1 MTSFF
6 PRLSKSSEGKRTVRP
21 HGLAQ
26 GGLAP
31 FRGHGHPSPYES
43 PRKSCSPHKESMF
56 WNLRFCSNTDPGSQS
71 HAHQEK
77 LPVPGLAC
85 DKRGKCCYSAGVG
98 GSRRG
103 GGGSRRGGGVLTYR
117 LAPWGVVPGLS
128 LLCHTGRESQR
139 TIGFLHHGS
148 QLSLNYSNVL
158 DQLFRTM
165 NWRVR
170 CGFAS
175 KQED

>member
-1 MTSFF
+1 MGGFT
-6 PRLSKSSEGKRTVRP
+6 
-21 HGLAQ
+21 Q
-26 GGLAP
+26 GW
-31 FRGHGHPSPYES
+31 RGFTQG
-43 PRKSCSPHKESMF
+43 
-56 WNLRFCSNTDPGSQS
+56 W
-71 HAHQEK
+71 
-77 LPVPGLAC
+77 
-85 DKRGKCCYSAGVG
+85 
-98 GSRRG
+98 
-103 GGGSRRGGGVLTYR
+103 GGSRRGGGVLTYR

-128 LLCHTGRESQR
+128 QLCHMGRESQR
-139 TIGFLHHGS
+139 TIGFLHRGS